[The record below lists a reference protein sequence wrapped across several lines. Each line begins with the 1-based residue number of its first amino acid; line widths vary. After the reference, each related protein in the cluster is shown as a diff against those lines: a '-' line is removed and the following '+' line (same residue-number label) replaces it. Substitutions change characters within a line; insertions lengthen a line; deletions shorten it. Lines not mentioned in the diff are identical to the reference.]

1 MPLTRCP
8 SLPSSLQPLGDPMS
22 VVGATSDFR
31 LTRAIL
37 LVPVLE
43 HRRCDVSRRCLAHA
57 IPSSYKCSSGPKNI
71 NLTISQ

>member
-8 SLPSSLQPLGDPMS
+8 SLPNSLQPLADPMN

-31 LTRAIL
+31 LRRAIL

-43 HRRCDVSRRCLAHA
+43 HHRCDVLRHCLAYA
-57 IPSSYKCSSGPKNI
+57 VYSSYKCSSGPKNV
-71 NLTISQ
+71 N